1 LRNEPPDEGTSDPD
15 ENRNYDPTRI
25 IARHDQLAK
34 LSLPSAPAISPIMIQ
49 TMMPVIIFLSPF
61 LAGPAG
67 RLIATENGNI
77 WAASNCRAGGEHGDS
92 G

>member
-34 LSLPSAPAISPIMIQ
+34 RTGDQSDYDPDHDARYHFSLSIPS
-49 TMMPVIIFLSPF
+49 
-61 LAGPAG
+61 
-67 RLIATENGNI
+67 
-77 WAASNCRAGGEHGDS
+77 WACREAYRYRKREYMGGV
-92 G
+92 